1 MTNSAELTKSKLSL
15 RKQTLAAVLAV
26 IAAVALPQLLHFMGR
41 ISGLGTALGE
51 MFLPMHFP
59 VLLVGLIAG
68 PYAGA
73 AAGIL
78 SPLISAG
85 LTGMPGTAMLPF
97 MMLELCAYGLFSGLL
112 RNTKLPCIAKVIIA
126 QIAGRAVRA
135 AAILISVYAIG
146 NSAVPAAVI
155 WKSIA
160 VGIFGL
166 AIQWIM
172 IPLIMYRLNNEKMSE
187 RE

>member
-1 MTNSAELTKSKLSL
+1 
-15 RKQTLAAVLAV
+15 
-26 IAAVALPQLLHFMGR
+26 
-41 ISGLGTALGE
+41 
-51 MFLPMHFP
+51 
-59 VLLVGLIAG
+59 
-68 PYAGA
+68 
-73 AAGIL
+73 
-78 SPLISAG
+78 
-85 LTGMPGTAMLPF
+85 MPGTAMLPF

-135 AAILISVYAIG
+135 AAILISVYAVG

-172 IPLIMYRLNNEKMSE
+172 IPLIMYRLNNGKMSE